1 METIKKFKDIH
12 KGEDIYI
19 IASGKSLDFIDETF
33 FDDKILIGVNQ
44 AYKKIWCD
52 YLVRKETKFIKDSL
66 DSESIV
72 FVSEYDS
79 GNLNSGEN
87 KLNTNKIEHDNLYYF
102 EHLDNGHT
110 NIDTSIFGT
119 DKIVVSF
126 STITSAIHIAAYMGA
141 KNIIL
146 VGHDCGTIDGEMTFK
161 GYYNSIKD
169 TPWQDWKQYKNWLK
183 VIESQTIIVKNGI
196 KKHYGSNVL
205 SLNPFVSLNLENH
218 IYQ

>member
-1 METIKKFKDIH
+1 METIKKFKIIH

-102 EHLDNGHT
+102 EHLD
-110 NIDTSIFGT
+110 
-119 DKIVVSF
+119 IV
-126 STITSAIHIAAYMGA
+126 
-141 KNIIL
+141 
-146 VGHDCGTIDGEMTFK
+146 
-161 GYYNSIKD
+161 
-169 TPWQDWKQYKNWLK
+169 
-183 VIESQTIIVKNGI
+183 
-196 KKHYGSNVL
+196 
-205 SLNPFVSLNLENH
+205 
-218 IYQ
+218 